1 MALNNNMWEDVCFP
15 RIGARETK
23 GGADRTQRYR
33 KLEILVPKIFFVDW
47 NDKRNLTHYQNGL
60 PPVFFYIVLYNSEM
74 R

>member
-1 MALNNNMWEDVCFP
+1 MWEDVCFP

-23 GGADRTQRYR
+23 GGTDRTQRYR

-47 NDKRNLTHYQNGL
+47 NDKRNLTHHQNGL
-60 PPVFFYIVLYNSEM
+60 PPVFFYIVLYIIRKWDNIEV